1 MKILLKSA
9 IIVVA
14 LVIQLTLI
22 NSVTI
27 LGIKP
32 DLILIV
38 VVVFSLLKG
47 GKEGTISGFVSGLL
61 QDIFSIGLLGIN
73 ALVKTVIGFTCGILK
88 EKIFYEHMLFLIPV
102 ITFIAS
108 FIQSILIFLLL
119 RAFGVEYGLAWS
131 LKRIALPEALYN
143 CLLSPFIF
151 LAINKLFRMIK
162 EQKLKS

>member
-1 MKILLKSA
+1 MIILLKSA

-14 LVIQLTLI
+14 LLIQLTLI

-32 DLILIV
+32 DLIMVV

-47 GKEGTISGFVSGLL
+47 EKEGTISGFASGLL

-73 ALVKTVIGFTCGILK
+73 ALAKTVIGFICGILK
-88 EKIFYEHMLFLIPV
+88 EKIFHEHMLFLIPV

-108 FIQSILIFLLL
+108 FIQSILVFLLL
-119 RAFGVEYGLAWS
+119 HAFGTEYNLVWS
-131 LKRIALPEALYN
+131 LKQVTLPEALYSS
-143 CLLSPFIF
+143 LLAPFIF
-151 LAINKLFRMIK
+151 LVINKLFQLIK
-162 EQKLKS
+162 E